1 MIVQEILARK
11 GSNVVRTI
19 EPERTVE
26 EAVAQLVEHN
36 IGSLVV
42 VEDGR
47 PAGIVT
53 ERDIL
58 RCCANGLGKSADTRV
73 AEIMTSDLIVGEAA
87 DSVDYVMGIM
97 TKNRIRHLPILNRE
111 QELLGMVSIG
121 DVVQSQLQE
130 TKYEN
135 RHLRQYISGS
145 Y

>member
-1 MIVQEILARK
+1 MIVQDILARK
-11 GSNVVRTI
+11 ASNAVRTI
-19 EPERTVE
+19 EPGRTVE

-47 PAGIVT
+47 PVGIVT

-58 RCCANGLGKSADTRV
+58 RCCADGMGKSAASTV
-73 AEIMTSDLIVGEAA
+73 AEIMTGDLIVGEAG
-87 DSVDYVMGIM
+87 DSIDYVMGIM
-97 TKNRIRHLPILNRE
+97 TTNRIRHLPIVSRQ
-111 QELLGMVSIG
+111 QEILGMVSIG
-121 DVVQSQLQE
+121 DVVQSQLHE

>member
-1 MIVQEILARK
+1 MNVQDILARK
-11 GSNVVRTI
+11 TSNAVRTI
-19 EPERTVE
+19 AADRTVE

-36 IGSLVV
+36 IGSLIVM
-42 VEDGR
+42 EGGR

-58 RCCANGLGKSADTRV
+58 KCCANGMGATARTPVADVMTR
-73 AEIMTSDLIVGEAA
+73 DLIVGEAG

-97 TKNRIRHLPILNRE
+97 TRNRIRHLPIFDKG
-111 QELLGMVSIG
+111 QGILGMVSIG
-121 DVVQSQLQE
+121 DVVESQLHE

-135 RHLRQYISGS
+135 RHLKQYISGT

>member
-1 MIVQEILARK
+1 MIVQDILARK
-11 GSNVVRTI
+11 ESNVVRTI

-26 EAVAQLVEHN
+26 EAVAQLVENN

-42 VEDGR
+42 VSGGR

-58 RCCANGLGKSADTRV
+58 RCCSNGLGKSADTRV
-73 AEIMTSDLIVGEAA
+73 SEIMTSDLIVGEAG

-97 TKNRIRHLPILNRE
+97 TKNRIRHLPILSAD

>member
-11 GSNVVRTI
+11 ASNVIRTI
-19 EPERTVE
+19 ESERTVE
-26 EAVAQLVEHN
+26 EAVAQLVAHN

-42 VEDGR
+42 VDGGH

-58 RCCANGLGKSADTRV
+58 RCCANGLGRSADTTV
-73 AEIMTSDLIVGEAA
+73 AEVMTRDLIVGEVG

-97 TKNRIRHLPILNRE
+97 TKNRIRHLPIMGEGRE
-111 QELLGMVSIG
+111 ILGMVSIG
-121 DVVQSQLQE
+121 DVVESQLHE

-135 RHLRQYISGS
+135 RHLREYISGT

>member
-42 VEDGR
+42 VEGGR

>member
-1 MIVQEILARK
+1 MIVQDILARK
-11 GSNVVRTI
+11 SSNAVRTI
-19 EPERTVE
+19 GPEKTVE

-36 IGSLVV
+36 IGSLIVI
-42 VEDGR
+42 ERGR
-47 PAGIVT
+47 PVGIVT

-58 RCCANGLGKSADTRV
+58 RCCANGLGKSAATRV
-73 AEIMTSDLIVGEAA
+73 AEVMTSDLIVGEAG

-97 TKNRIRHLPILNRE
+97 TQNRIRHLPIVE
-111 QELLGMVSIG
+111 SGQEILGMVSIG
-121 DVVQSQLQE
+121 DVVESQLRE